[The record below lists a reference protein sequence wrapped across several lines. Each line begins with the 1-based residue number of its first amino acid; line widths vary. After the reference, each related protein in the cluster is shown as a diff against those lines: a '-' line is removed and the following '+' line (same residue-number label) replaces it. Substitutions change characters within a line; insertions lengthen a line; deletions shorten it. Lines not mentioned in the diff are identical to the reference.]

1 MAARND
7 GGGGGRKA
15 DKIIRDALLAVQRQD
30 PERLKRVAEAWWNAA
45 EIDNQARNSLADRLD
60 GKAVQPISGDEENPL
75 RVVARIER
83 VIIDSL
89 SDDPKSPD
97 S

>member
-30 PERLKRVAEAWWNAA
+30 PDRLKRVAEAWWNDA
-45 EIDNQARNSLADRLD
+45 ETDQQARNALADRLD

-75 RVVARIER
+75 TIITRIER
-83 VIIDSL
+83 VIVDAAT
-89 SDDPKSPD
+89 KAEQ
-97 S
+97 